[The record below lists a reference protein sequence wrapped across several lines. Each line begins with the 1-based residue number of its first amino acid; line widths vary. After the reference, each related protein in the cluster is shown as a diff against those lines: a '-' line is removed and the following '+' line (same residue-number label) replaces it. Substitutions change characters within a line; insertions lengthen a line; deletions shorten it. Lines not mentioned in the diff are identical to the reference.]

1 MSAMYKT
8 YLELASKQEGQ
19 KVWQS
24 KRQSPHQSQ
33 SKDRAENQTEDK
45 TKTKTTKPLG
55 MNTTKDINNL

>member
-8 YLELASKQEGQ
+8 YLELASKQEGH

-45 TKTKTTKPLG
+45 TKTKQAKW
-55 MNTTKDINNL
+55 